1 MGGHD
6 DVRDEDHVDVSVVF
20 MFQVVVEIISVEG
33 FFGYMGHTV
42 QSGHSGDR
50 HKTKN
55 FHISK

>member
-6 DVRDEDHVDVSVVF
+6 NVRDEGHVDVSVVF

-33 FFGYMGHTV
+33 FFGYVGRAV
-42 QSGHSGDR
+42 QSVPSGDR